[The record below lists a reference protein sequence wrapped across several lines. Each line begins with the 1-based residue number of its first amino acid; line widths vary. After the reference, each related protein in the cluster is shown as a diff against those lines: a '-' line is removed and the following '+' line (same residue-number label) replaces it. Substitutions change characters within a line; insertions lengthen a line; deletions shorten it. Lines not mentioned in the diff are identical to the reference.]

1 MKWIF
6 TVSFWF
12 PLQTIQSKK
21 SNSDFTTRTYKK
33 VSNGNHQFLLKCR
46 SSYRL
51 RLIGNSFFLFWEI
64 LHFNFLNK
72 SMGTSIK

>member
-1 MKWIF
+1 MDF
-6 TVSFWF
+6 YGFFLVSF
-12 PLQTIQSKK
+12 TNYSIEK

-33 VSNGNHQFLLKCR
+33 VSNGNIQFLLKCR